1 MSDITVYEKPT
12 CTTCRKL
19 VALLKEQGIDFDS
32 VNYSVLGLEVDEV
45 RDLLAK
51 ASLTPR
57 EVLRTREPEYKEL
70 GLADPSVTDDAMIAA
85 IVAHPALLQRP
96 IVVRGDRAVL
106 ARPIERVNELF
117 A

>member
-1 MSDITVYEKPT
+1 MSDLTVYEKPT

-19 VALLKEQGIDFDS
+19 ATLLREHGIDYDK
-32 VNYSVLGLEVDEV
+32 VNYQVLGLEADEL

-51 ASLTPR
+51 AGLSAR

-70 GLADPSVTDDAMIAA
+70 GLADTSLTEDQLIAT
-85 IVAHPALLQRP
+85 IVEHPALLQRP

-106 ARPIERVNELF
+106 ARPVEKVLELLD
-117 A
+117 